1 MYVSRTSRLAL
12 RLVAAS
18 ALHVLLSGP
27 AKTIEKQWVFFGGN
41 RSCDNWIIM
50 GYDFKCFM
58 VMIQVVLAIKI
69 GLGG

>member
-27 AKTIEKQWVFFGGN
+27 AKTIEKQWVFFLVEIEVV
-41 RSCDNWIIM
+41 II
-50 GYDFKCFM
+50 GLLW
-58 VMIQVVLAIKI
+58 VMISSVLW
-69 GLGG
+69 L